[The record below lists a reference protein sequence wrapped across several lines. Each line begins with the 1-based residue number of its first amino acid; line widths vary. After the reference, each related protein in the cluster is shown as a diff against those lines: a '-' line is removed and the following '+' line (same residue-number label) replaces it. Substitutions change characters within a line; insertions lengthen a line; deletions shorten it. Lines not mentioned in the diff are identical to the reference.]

1 MEQAHPPPEQS
12 RRLPD
17 GPLGVSRI
25 SHLFIG
31 SDSVRG
37 VIDDGV
43 DIGLDDSLI
52 EQFARL
58 RLVFFHVSLTN
69 AIQSGVFDF
78 SRTEATSAQRKLG
91 ISDFSLL
98 N

>member
-58 RLVFFHVSLTN
+58 RLVFFSRFTN
-69 AIQSGVFDF
+69 ERHSEW
-78 SRTEATSAQRKLG
+78 R
-91 ISDFSLL
+91 LL
-98 N
+98 LFPH